1 MSFCP
6 ARKAFLS
13 PPCQPGAPPSW
24 AAAPSPAE
32 TALRRIQGLLA
43 DPAADPA
50 GVLADIRATM
60 AAAGYPTDPLSG
72 VSPRLVAAVFGG
84 R

>member
-1 MSFCP
+1 MHRRP
-6 ARKAFLS
+6 ARNAFPGS
-13 PPCQPGAPPSW
+13 PGFPDAPLSW
-24 AAAPSPAE
+24 AAASGPAE
-32 TALRRIQGLLA
+32 ATLRRIQGLLA

-72 VSPRLVAAVFGG
+72 INPALVADFFGG